1 LLRFRQKTRSQW
13 LPVRILLQN
22 FIELYQSL
30 SHALTPGAEIESS
43 RRQGELM
50 PSIIG
55 VSISLRAEELP

>member
-1 LLRFRQKTRSQW
+1 LPRFREKLRLQW
-13 LPVRILLQN
+13 SPVRILLQN
-22 FIELYQSL
+22 FIELNQSL

-50 PSIIG
+50 PSLIG